1 MTVFTETALRHYC
14 RNPKCRAKLKA
25 PTSDRREAFCSLK
38 SNGCR
43 DRFYRLRC
51 YICEEKKT
59 GRLDAHTCGRRK
71 CKNTLQTMG
80 GMPRPSDVEI
90 GSGNAH
96 LSGVRKPLQT
106 DRPWHIVAGPELGAD
121 QLRAASVPEGAGGR
135 WEGGEY
141 RRIEA
146 KNRALLN
153 AAEHD
158 IDGVVP
164 DACAACGRED
174 DLKDVSVG
182 GRWTV
187 LCYGCID
194 KQREARPWATVSR
207 DFGDL
212 SIPDFLLSGNRFNSG

>member
-1 MTVFTETALRHYC
+1 
-14 RNPKCRAKLKA
+14 
-25 PTSDRREAFCSLK
+25 
-38 SNGCR
+38 
-43 DRFYRLRC
+43 
-51 YICEEKKT
+51 
-59 GRLDAHTCGRRK
+59 
-71 CKNTLQTMG
+71 
-80 GMPRPSDVEI
+80 
-90 GSGNAH
+90 
-96 LSGVRKPLQT
+96 
-106 DRPWHIVAGPELGAD
+106 
-121 QLRAASVPEGAGGR
+121 VPEGAGGR